1 MKKHIN
7 LALVFIAV
15 AALVVATVEFKR
27 LRAAAKTNNDATAVV
42 LKRNAAMRTRL
53 DSLKPAS
60 SQPMATTGADE
71 SAKIAAQGKA
81 AEEKFARWKAES
93 DEFQKREAELAKKD
107 PEFVL
112 KRAAAYRANAEMMD
126 APFSRVQNL
135 SREQSEALADAE
147 FQKML
152 REDDMRT
159 VQGMSYS
166 AMRDAAEGVNDEFA
180 SNVKAALGDDLYEQF
195 SVYERQRYAWNYV
208 GNLGA
213 MLSLVDMPLSVE
225 QASQLA
231 DAIANAS
238 FAFQQGRVATL
249 SGSDKVD
256 WDAVDAAAVNFLTPE
271 QMDVLKNAD
280 VGMVTPSSLVT
291 GSRHE
296 QELNNAMKNLGSE
309 IWY

>member
-1 MKKHIN
+1 MKKYIN
-7 LALVFIAV
+7 PVLVFVAV

-27 LRAAAKTNNDATAVV
+27 LRAAAKTNNDATAAV
-42 LKRNAAMRTRL
+42 LERNAAMKARL

-60 SQPMATTGADE
+60 SQPIGAGADE

-112 KRAAAYRANAEMMD
+112 KRAAAYRANAEMIN
-126 APFSRVQNL
+126 APFVRVHNL
-135 SREQSEALADAE
+135 SKEQSETLADAE

-152 REDDMRT
+152 RRDDMET
-159 VQGMSYS
+159 VQGMSSYAIRE
-166 AMRDAAEGVNDEFA
+166 AMEGVNDEFA

-195 SVYERQRYAWNYV
+195 SVYERQRYVWNYV
-208 GNLGA
+208 GNLGSV
-213 MLSLVDMPLSVE
+213 LSLVDMPLSVK